1 MLRVLILISIV
12 FYYGCASKD
21 PVFDVD
27 KYVWP
32 KESANPKIKAV
43 RVIVN
48 SDEFPNKKQNQNLI
62 IKELIG
68 DINVKWIDFRST
80 RMATDGDGK
89 IFIVAPI
96 AKKLQIIDFR
106 KKDIEEVTFS
116 SIVPCAIDLSK
127 DGRIFI
133 ADRAGGRVVELN
145 KEYKVVWSY
154 GKKVSDEDFERMK
167 KDNITSVGLYK
178 DISDIIVH
186 EDKLYVAD
194 QIFSRVDI
202 LTLDGKFIKSINTI
216 APTAIAINKNDG
228 FLYVVSK
235 FVGKLY
241 VYDLDGNLKEELLQ
255 PGDNIWALNFPN
267 GIAFD
272 SENHIYIVDIASH
285 GFKIYD
291 RKGNF
296 LYYMGD
302 QKASVYLGG
311 FDSPKDIVIDDKDRI
326 YVLDAINR
334 RVVVFQYLSE
344 LYAKLRKDMSEPE
357 PMLRY

>member
-1 MLRVLILISIV
+1 MLRIV
-12 FYYGCASKD
+12 FLLTIFIYLGCAAKE

-48 SDEFPNKKQNQNLI
+48 SDEFPNKKQNKNLI
-62 IKELIG
+62 VKELLG
-68 DINVKWIDFRST
+68 DIDVKWIDFRAT
-80 RMATDGDGK
+80 RMATDGKGK
-89 IFIVAPI
+89 VYIVAPI
-96 AKKLQIIDFR
+96 AKKLQIVDFN
-106 KKDIEEVTFS
+106 KKDIEEITFS
-116 SIVPCAIDLSK
+116 SIIPCAIDISK
-127 DGRIFI
+127 DGRIFLG
-133 ADRAGGRVVELN
+133 DRASGRVVEID
-145 KEYKVVWSY
+145 KDKKVIWSY
-154 GKKVSDEDFERMK
+154 GKRVSDEDFDKMK
-167 KDNITSVGLYK
+167 KDNISSEGLYK
-178 DISDIIVH
+178 DISDIFVY
-186 EDKLYVAD
+186 EDRIYVAD
-194 QIFSRVDI
+194 QIFSRVDV
-202 LTLDGKFIKSINTI
+202 LTLDGKFVKSIKTI
-216 APTAIAINKNDG
+216 APTAIAINKHDG
-228 FLYVVSK
+228 MLYVVSK

-241 VYDLDGNLKEELLQ
+241 IYDLDGNLKEELLQ

-267 GIAFD
+267 GLAFD

-311 FDSPKDIVIDDKDRI
+311 FDSPKDIVVDEKDRI

-334 RVVVFQYLSE
+334 RLVVFQYISD
-344 LYAKLRKDMSEPE
+344 LYKKLRKDNSEPE